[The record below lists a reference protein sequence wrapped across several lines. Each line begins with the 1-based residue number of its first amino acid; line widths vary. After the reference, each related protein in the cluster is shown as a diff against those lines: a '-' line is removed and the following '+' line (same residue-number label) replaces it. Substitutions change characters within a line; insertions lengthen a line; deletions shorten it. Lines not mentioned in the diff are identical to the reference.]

1 MGASSLKPGAF
12 RRSERRARRVHG
24 ARVSRVFLKS
34 TLSSRTGRSRR
45 ARSIA
50 RPSRSLLRAT
60 HHAAHHADPHP
71 PPWVFRL
78 HRRRRH
84 QHEHAP

>member
-1 MGASSLKPGAF
+1 MKLVRFLQKLSHETCTIELKNGTVVHGTIMGASSLKPGAF

-45 ARSIA
+45 A
-50 RPSRSLLRAT
+50 
-60 HHAAHHADPHP
+60 
-71 PPWVFRL
+71 
-78 HRRRRH
+78 
-84 QHEHAP
+84 